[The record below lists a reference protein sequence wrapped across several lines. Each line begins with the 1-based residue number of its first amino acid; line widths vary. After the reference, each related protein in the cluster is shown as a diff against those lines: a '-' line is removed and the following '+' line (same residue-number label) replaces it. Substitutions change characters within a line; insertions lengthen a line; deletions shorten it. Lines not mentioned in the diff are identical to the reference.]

1 MAVASVVIPAHN
13 ESASIA
19 RTLAALAT
27 GVEPGDLEVVVVAN
41 GCSDR
46 TAQIAR
52 SANPPVR
59 VRKIGQPSKSE
70 AVRVGNATASV
81 FPRVHLD
88 ADIELT
94 GADVLRLVQPLI
106 AGEVLATAPRREV
119 PREGCSWP
127 VRWFYDVWERLP
139 QVESGLFGRG
149 VVVVGEE
156 GQRRLDA
163 LPRMLGDDLAMSD
176 AFGETERRVVAEAV
190 AVVHPPRTLRD
201 LLRRRIRIVTGNH
214 QADAADVRRA
224 SSRTSPRVLLALV
237 AEQPRLAG
245 PVAVFVAVHLTARIA
260 ARRAIRAGDFT
271 TWQRDESSRVKTL
284 RGVASGARS

>member
-1 MAVASVVIPAHN
+1 MTEHRGSDMAVASVVIPAHN

-59 VRKIGQPSKSE
+59 VRKIGQASKSE

-94 GADVLRLVQPLI
+94 GADVLRLVQPLA
-106 AGEVLATAPRREV
+106 AGEVHATAPRRVV
-119 PREGCSWP
+119 PAKGARGPSAGSTTCGSGCRRSRAGSSDEESWSWTRRGNAALTHCPGCSGTTWRCP
-127 VRWFYDVWERLP
+127 TPSAR
-139 QVESGLFGRG
+139 SNG
-149 VVVVGEE
+149 
-156 GQRRLDA
+156 
-163 LPRMLGDDLAMSD
+163 
-176 AFGETERRVVAEAV
+176 
-190 AVVHPPRTLRD
+190 
-201 LLRRRIRIVTGNH
+201 
-214 QADAADVRRA
+214 A
-224 SSRTSPRVLLALV
+224 SSPMLSR
-237 AEQPRLAG
+237 
-245 PVAVFVAVHLTARIA
+245 
-260 ARRAIRAGDFT
+260 
-271 TWQRDESSRVKTL
+271 SSTL
-284 RGVASGARS
+284 RGPSRTCCGVASASSPGTTRRMRPTSTRQLAHQPASPAGPGR